1 MGSFLRTHG
10 HRPEVRW
17 DPCRAFWSRLLAT
30 GAISPYEHR
39 AGPLE
44 QWVFRGHRPC
54 VRVRTP
60 PRRGSNGVEGPG
72 THTIFTRPLS
82 RPRSANYGIFGH
94 GWCPLWKRRST
105 RRIRTSRTL
114 TGDHVTVAR
123 EQSTAPQEKAQS
135 GMGPSPEALPE
146 MVFTPPSGWPGLHL
160 RELWEFRDLLYFL
173 AWRDIKV
180 RYKQTVLGVAWAVLQ
195 PLLTMV
201 VFSIFFGVLGRMSS
215 EGRRLPRAKL
225 DPGQSLSVPPDI
237 IQRNEAMQA
246 NA

>member
-1 MGSFLRTHG
+1 
-10 HRPEVRW
+10 
-17 DPCRAFWSRLLAT
+17 
-30 GAISPYEHR
+30 
-39 AGPLE
+39 
-44 QWVFRGHRPC
+44 
-54 VRVRTP
+54 
-60 PRRGSNGVEGPG
+60 
-72 THTIFTRPLS
+72 
-82 RPRSANYGIFGH
+82 
-94 GWCPLWKRRST
+94 
-105 RRIRTSRTL
+105 
-114 TGDHVTVAR
+114 VTVAR
-123 EQSTAPQEKAQS
+123 EQSTAPQEKEQS
-135 GMGPSPEALPE
+135 GMAPSHEALPE
-146 MVFTPPSGWPGLHL
+146 MVFTPPTGWPGLHL
-160 RELWEFRDLLYFL
+160 RELWEFRDLLYYL